1 MAYCVGK
8 GASRAQGD
16 ERRKKRMKN
25 SEIKGVKAITRLKP
39 YYKDN
44 KKDKKVIKICP
55 RATQMTLES
64 LNHHNLHPISQSNP
78 KEEVSKRCAFVE
90 CSRSF

>member
-1 MAYCVGK
+1 MGRRELKGKIRDGTKSDEGDPAMGYCVGK

-44 KKDKKVIKICP
+44 KKGQKSDKKSAQPEAQERHK
-55 RATQMTLES
+55 
-64 LNHHNLHPISQSNP
+64 
-78 KEEVSKRCAFVE
+78 
-90 CSRSF
+90 

>member
-1 MAYCVGK
+1 MGYCVGK

-44 KKDKKVIKICP
+44 KKGQKVIKNLP
-55 RATQMTLES
+55 KLKPKSDTNDTRKSES
-64 LNHHNLHPISQSNP
+64 SQFASHLPIES
-78 KEEVSKRCAFVE
+78 
-90 CSRSF
+90 